1 MRLPNW
7 SIRMKICLM
16 AIGLLVACLG
26 AIGFTADHVL
36 RKRLTE
42 SAMETLK
49 VKAELL
55 GEIVR
60 GKGETAIVDG
70 KLMFGATVVDGN
82 DALVDGLVR
91 MLGGNTM
98 TVYKGDLRVASAVRL
113 ADGTR
118 TVGTRMTA
126 GPAYAAL
133 FGRGEPYSG
142 LNLVQGVTFFSAYQP
157 LRDRAG
163 AVIGAVGVGGPLSRF
178 ISVVDDLVWQC
189 AIEASVAVVLCVA
202 AILLF
207 TRTITR
213 PIARLTATMTA
224 IASGDLDTE
233 VDVVARRDEIGAM
246 ARAVEVFRGGLIER
260 ERLVAEQEQ
269 NKIRAE
275 ADRRA
280 DLRRMAD
287 GFDAEVGGLV
297 GLIAAASTQM
307 EATARSM
314 SGTAGQTHAK
324 ASAAN
329 AAAEMAGAGVRT
341 VAVAAEELTASISE
355 ISRQVAQSAQ
365 ITGQAV
371 TDAQRTDAIV
381 RALAEGADKIGHVV
395 GLISNIAGQTNL
407 LALNATIEAARAG
420 DAGKGFAVVAS
431 EVKSLANQTA
441 KATDEIGGQIARI
454 QAATQEAVEAI
465 RGIAGTIENV
475 STIATTI
482 ASAVE
487 QQGAATA
494 EIARNVQQTA
504 QATHDVT
511 ENIGGVSRAAN
522 DTGEAARQ
530 VLDAAA
536 ELSRQAE
543 MLSGKVN
550 GFVANVRAA

>member
-1 MRLPNW
+1 MRLSNW
-7 SIRMKICLM
+7 SIRIKISAM
-16 AIGLLVACLG
+16 AIGTLVLCLG
-26 AIGFTADHVL
+26 AVGLAADHVL
-36 RKRLTE
+36 RERLTE
-42 SAMETLK
+42 RGIAALK
-49 VKAELL
+49 VKAGLL
-55 GEIVR
+55 SEVLRARGEPSIQ
-60 GKGETAIVDG
+60 DG
-70 KLMFGATVVDGN
+70 KLMFGPVVIDGN
-82 DALVDGLVR
+82 DTLMEHL
-91 MLGGNTM
+91 MPLLGGSSLSM
-98 TVYKGDLRVASAVRL
+98 FKGAIGVATGTRL
-113 ADGTR
+113 ADGTHPTGVPMSAAAAR
-118 TVGTRMTA
+118 D
-126 GPAYAAL
+126 AL
-133 FGRGEPYSG
+133 FGRGQPYG
-142 LNLVQGVTFFSAYQP
+142 GVAPVQGRLFFSYYEP
-157 LRDRAG
+157 VRDRSG
-163 AVIGAVGVGGPLSRF
+163 AVIGAIRTGGPLSEF
-178 ISVVDDLVWQC
+178 TSVVDDLLWNC
-189 AIEASVAVVLCVA
+189 AIWAVAATALCAA

-207 TRTITR
+207 TRGITT
-213 PIARLTATMTA
+213 PLARLTTTMTA
-224 IASGDLDTE
+224 IAAGDLDTP
-233 VDVVARRDEIGAM
+233 VSAVARRDEIGAM
-246 ARAVEVFRGGLIER
+246 ARAVEVFRTGMSER

-269 NKIRAE
+269 IKIQAE

-280 DLRRMAD
+280 DLLRMAD
-287 GFDAEVGGLV
+287 GFDTEVGGLV
-297 GLIAAASTQM
+297 SLIAAASTQM

-314 SGTAGQTHAK
+314 SGTAGHTHAQ

-341 VAVAAEELTASISE
+341 VAVAAEQLTASISE

-371 TDAQRTDAIV
+371 TDAQRTDTIV

-465 RGIAGTIENV
+465 RGITGTIEDV
-475 STIATTI
+475 SAIASTI

-494 EIARNVQQTA
+494 EIVRNVQETA
-504 QATHDVT
+504 RATRDVT

-522 DTGEAARQ
+522 DTGEAANQ

-543 MLSGKVN
+543 MLTGKVN